1 MGPTAGHFYNQ
12 ALQRTT
18 DNLSIVDTVVIVFT
32 VNCTD
37 SLSLPERL
45 WPALNGPG
53 SLAVS
58 MVMCVVSVPQLCLL

>member
-58 MVMCVVSVPQLCLL
+58 MVMCVVSIPQLCLL